1 MPNVV
6 HDQIFSG
13 SKNYTFKKSRE
24 LYKRGWVLVDSK
36 RWSDGKYT
44 LTMRYE
50 GNR

>member
-1 MPNVV
+1 MLNVV

-24 LYKRGWVLVDSK
+24 LYKRGWVLVNTK

-44 LTMRYE
+44 LTRRYE